1 MQNTEKITQEL
12 PHDFTAE
19 KAVLGSLLIDN
30 RSFDEIS
37 DLGLAADDFYHPQ
50 YGMIFEAMRELHVA
64 SQPFDLVTLSSKLND
79 LGRLERVGG
88 QSALVGL
95 AEDIPSAANVQSYAK
110 LVKEKSILREVVRTA
125 SRVVQTGTNFTGNVQ
140 DFLGEVE
147 SNFFKLTS
155 QTKQNRM
162 RSLRESLNESL
173 KDLEKSSRNKG
184 EITGIPTGFPSID
197 SRLLGL
203 QPGQLIVIAA
213 RPGVGKTSLV
223 LNWAVN
229 GCKQSGLP
237 VAIYS
242 MEMLTAE
249 LGMRI
254 LSSEANIDSRKIRM
268 KDFGPHDMKNMFTAV
283 QNLSRL
289 PIVINDS
296 GASTLIDIRSQCRRL
311 KAEQGLGLIIIDY
324 LQLMQPHVRKP
335 SREQEI
341 SEISRGLKELAKE
354 LSCPIIALSQL
365 NRSSEARTDKRPQ
378 LSDLRESGAIEQDAD
393 IVCLIHRPDM
403 GDPNSPKKGIATVI
417 VAKNRAGEPG
427 DIDLAWIASQT
438 KFAELEPG
446 QRSGA

>member
-1 MQNTEKITQEL
+1 MQNDKIGQEL

-19 KAVLGSLLIDN
+19 KALLGSLLIDN
-30 RSFDEIS
+30 RAFDEIS
-37 DLGLAADDFYHPQ
+37 DLGLKADDFYHPQ
-50 YGMIFEAMRELHVA
+50 YGMIFEAMRDLHVG
-64 SQPFDLVTLSSKLND
+64 SEPFDLVTVSSKLND

-88 QSALVGL
+88 QSALVSL
-95 AEDIPSAANVQSYAK
+95 AEDIPSAANIGSYAK
-110 LVKEKSILREVVRTA
+110 LVKQKAILREVVRTA
-125 SRVVQTGTNFTGNVQ
+125 SRVVQAGTNFSGDVE

-162 RSLRESLNESL
+162 RSLKESLHESL
-173 KDLEKSSRNKG
+173 KDLERSSRSKG

-197 SRLLGL
+197 SKLLGL

-237 VAIYS
+237 IAIYS
-242 MEMLTAE
+242 MEMLTNE
-249 LGMRI
+249 LGLRI
-254 LSSEANIDSRKIRM
+254 LSSEANIDSRKIRT

-311 KAEQGLGLIIIDY
+311 KAEQGLGMIIIDY

-354 LSCPIIALSQL
+354 LGCPIIALSQL

-403 GDPNSPKKGIATVI
+403 GDPNSPKKGIATLI

-427 DIDLAWIASQT
+427 DVDLAWIASQT
-438 KFAELEPG
+438 KFAELDF
-446 QRSGA
+446 QRPQA

>member
-1 MQNTEKITQEL
+1 MSNDKITQEL
-12 PHDFTAE
+12 PHDYTAE

-37 DLGLAADDFYHPQ
+37 DLSLKADDFYHPQ
-50 YGMIFEAMRELHVA
+50 YGMIFEAIRDLHVGT
-64 SQPFDLVTLSSKLND
+64 QPFDLVTVSSKLND
-79 LGRLERVGG
+79 MGKLERVGG
-88 QSALVGL
+88 QSALVAL
-95 AEDIPSAANVQSYAK
+95 AEDVPSAANIGAYAK
-110 LVKEKSILREVVRTA
+110 SVKQKAVLREVVRAA
-125 SRVVQTGTNFTGNVQ
+125 SRVVQAGTNFTGDVD

-147 SNFFKLTS
+147 SSFFKLTNQAKKNS
-155 QTKQNRM
+155 M
-162 RSLRESLNESL
+162 RSLKESLHESL
-173 KDLEKSSRNKG
+173 KDLERSNRAKG
-184 EITGIPTGFPSID
+184 EITGMPTGFPSID
-197 SRLLGL
+197 RKLLGL

-242 MEMLTAE
+242 MEMLTNE
-249 LGMRI
+249 LGLRI
-254 LSSEANIDSRKIRM
+254 LSSEANIDSRKIRT
-268 KDFGPHDMKNMFTAV
+268 KDFGPHDMKNMFSAV
-283 QNLSRL
+283 QQLSRL

-296 GASTLIDIRSQCRRL
+296 GATTLIDIRSQCRRL
-311 KAEQGLGLIIIDY
+311 KAEQGLGMIIIDY
-324 LQLMQPHVRKP
+324 LQLMQPHIRKP

-354 LSCPIIALSQL
+354 LGCPIIALSQL
-365 NRSSEARTDKRPQ
+365 NRSSESRTDKRPQ

-403 GDPNSPKKGIATVI
+403 GDPNSSKKGIATVI

-427 DIDLAWIASQT
+427 DVDLAWIASQT
-438 KFAELEPG
+438 KFAELDF
-446 QRSGA
+446 QRPEA

>member
-1 MQNTEKITQEL
+1 MQNDKIGQEL

-19 KAVLGSLLIDN
+19 KALLGSLLIDN
-30 RSFDEIS
+30 RAFDEIS
-37 DLGLAADDFYHPQ
+37 DLGLKSDDFYHPQ
-50 YGMIFEAMRELHVA
+50 YGMIFEAMRDLHVG
-64 SQPFDLVTLSSKLND
+64 SEPFDLVTVSSKLND

-88 QSALVGL
+88 QSALVSL
-95 AEDIPSAANVQSYAK
+95 AEDIPSAANIHSYAK
-110 LVKEKSILREVVRTA
+110 LVKQKSILREVVRTA
-125 SRVVQTGTNFTGNVQ
+125 SRVVQAGTNFSGDVE

-162 RSLRESLNESL
+162 RSLKESLHESL
-173 KDLEKSSRNKG
+173 KDLERSSRSKG
-184 EITGIPTGFPSID
+184 EITGIPTGFASID
-197 SRLLGL
+197 SKLLGL

-237 VAIYS
+237 IAIYS
-242 MEMLTAE
+242 MEMLTNE
-249 LGMRI
+249 LGLRI
-254 LSSEANIDSRKIRM
+254 LSSEANIDSRKIRT

-311 KAEQGLGLIIIDY
+311 KAEQGLGMIIIDY

-354 LSCPIIALSQL
+354 LQCPIIALSQL

-403 GDPNSPKKGIATVI
+403 GDPNSPKKGIATLI

-427 DIDLAWIASQT
+427 DVDLAWIASQT
-438 KFAELEPG
+438 KFAELDF
-446 QRSGA
+446 QRPQA

>member
-1 MQNTEKITQEL
+1 MSNERLSQEL
-12 PHDFTAE
+12 PHDFSAE

-37 DLGLAADDFYHPQ
+37 DLTLKGEDFYHPQ
-50 YGMIFEAMRELHVA
+50 YGMIFEAMRDLHVG
-64 SQPFDLVTLSSKLND
+64 SQPFDLVTVSSKLND
-79 LGRLERVGG
+79 MGRLERVGG
-88 QSALVGL
+88 QTALVAL
-95 AEDIPSAANVQSYAK
+95 AEDVPSAANIVSYAK
-110 LVKEKSILREVVRTA
+110 LVKQKSILREVVRTA
-125 SRVVQTGTNFTGNVQ
+125 SRVVQAGTNFTGDVEE
-140 DFLGEVE
+140 FLGEVE

-155 QTKQNRM
+155 QTKQNRL
-162 RSLRESLNESL
+162 RSLKESLHDSL
-173 KDLEKSSRNKG
+173 KELERADRNKG
-184 EITGIPTGFPSID
+184 EISGMSTGFDAID
-197 SRLLGL
+197 RKLLGL
-203 QPGQLIVIAA
+203 QPGQLIIIAA

-229 GCKQSGLP
+229 ACKQSGLP

-242 MEMLTAE
+242 MEMLTNE
-249 LGMRI
+249 LGLRI
-254 LSSEANIDSRKIRM
+254 LSSEANIDSRKIRT
-268 KDFGPHDMKNMFTAV
+268 KDFGPHEMKNMFTAV
-283 QNLSRL
+283 QQLSRL

-296 GASTLIDIRSQCRRL
+296 GATTLIDIRSQCRRL
-311 KAEQGLGLIIIDY
+311 KAEQGLGMIVIDY
-324 LQLMQPHVRKP
+324 LQLMQSHVKKN

-354 LSCPIIALSQL
+354 LGVPIIALSQL

-427 DIDLAWIASQT
+427 DVDLAWIASQT
-438 KFAELEPG
+438 KFAPLEF
-446 QRSGA
+446 QRPEQ

>member
-1 MQNTEKITQEL
+1 MSNERITNEL
-12 PHDFTAE
+12 PHDFAAE

-37 DLGLAADDFYHPQ
+37 DLALKGEDFYHPQ
-50 YGMIFEAMRELHVA
+50 YGMIFEAMRDLHVG
-64 SQPFDLVTLSSKLND
+64 SQPFDLVTISSKLND
-79 LGRLERVGG
+79 MGRLERVGG
-88 QSALVGL
+88 QTALVAL
-95 AEDIPSAANVQSYAK
+95 AEDVPSAANIASYAK
-110 LVKEKSILREVVRTA
+110 LVKQKAIVREVVRTA
-125 SRVVQTGTNFTGNVQ
+125 SRVMQAGTNFSG
-140 DFLGEVE
+140 DIEEFLGDVE
-147 SNFFKLTS
+147 SSFFKLTV

-162 RSLRESLNESL
+162 RTLKESLHDSL
-173 KDLEKSSRNKG
+173 KELERADRNKG
-184 EITGIPTGFPSID
+184 EISGMSTGFEAID
-197 SRLLGL
+197 RKLLGL
-203 QPGQLIVIAA
+203 QPGQLVIIAA

-229 GCKQSGLP
+229 ACKQSGLP

-242 MEMLTAE
+242 MEMLTNE
-249 LGMRI
+249 LGLRI
-254 LSSEANIDSRKIRM
+254 LSSEANIDSRKIRT
-268 KDFGPHDMKNMFTAV
+268 KDFGPHEMKNMFAAV
-283 QNLSRL
+283 QQLSRL

-296 GASTLIDIRSQCRRL
+296 GATTLIDIRSQCRRL
-311 KAEQGLGLIIIDY
+311 KAEQGLGMIVIDY
-324 LQLMQPHVRKP
+324 LQLMQCHVKKN

-354 LSCPIIALSQL
+354 LGVPIIALSQL

-427 DIDLAWIASQT
+427 DVDLAWIASQT
-438 KFAELEPG
+438 KFAPLEF
-446 QRSGA
+446 QRPEQ

>member
-1 MQNTEKITQEL
+1 MQNEKIGQEL

-19 KAVLGSLLIDN
+19 KALLGSLLIDN
-30 RSFDEIS
+30 RAFDEIS
-37 DLGLAADDFYHPQ
+37 DLGLKSDDFYHPQ
-50 YGMIFEAMRELHVA
+50 YGMIFEAMRDLHVG
-64 SQPFDLVTLSSKLND
+64 SEPFDLVTVSSKLND

-88 QSALVGL
+88 QSALVAL
-95 AEDIPSAANVQSYAK
+95 AEDIPSAANIHSYAK
-110 LVKEKSILREVVRTA
+110 LVKQKSILREVVRTA
-125 SRVVQTGTNFTGNVQ
+125 SRVVQAGTNFSGDVE

-162 RSLRESLNESL
+162 RSLKESLHESL
-173 KDLEKSSRNKG
+173 KDLERSSRSKG
-184 EITGIPTGFPSID
+184 EITGIPTGFASID
-197 SRLLGL
+197 SKLLGL

-237 VAIYS
+237 IAIYS
-242 MEMLTAE
+242 MEMLTNE
-249 LGMRI
+249 LGLRI
-254 LSSEANIDSRKIRM
+254 LSSEANIDSRKIRT

-311 KAEQGLGLIIIDY
+311 KAEQGLGMIIIDY

-354 LSCPIIALSQL
+354 LQCPIIALSQL

-403 GDPNSPKKGIATVI
+403 GDPNSPKKGIATLI

-427 DIDLAWIASQT
+427 DVDLAWIASQT
-438 KFAELEPG
+438 KFAELDF
-446 QRSGA
+446 QRPQA

>member
-1 MQNTEKITQEL
+1 LK
-12 PHDFTAE
+12 
-19 KAVLGSLLIDN
+19 
-30 RSFDEIS
+30 
-37 DLGLAADDFYHPQ
+37 
-50 YGMIFEAMRELHVA
+50 
-64 SQPFDLVTLSSKLND
+64 
-79 LGRLERVGG
+79 
-88 QSALVGL
+88 
-95 AEDIPSAANVQSYAK
+95 
-110 LVKEKSILREVVRTA
+110 
-125 SRVVQTGTNFTGNVQ
+125 
-140 DFLGEVE
+140 
-147 SNFFKLTS
+147 
-155 QTKQNRM
+155 
-162 RSLRESLNESL
+162 ESLHESL
-173 KDLEKSSRNKG
+173 KDLERSSRSKG
-184 EITGIPTGFPSID
+184 EITGIPTGFASID
-197 SRLLGL
+197 SKLLGL

-237 VAIYS
+237 IAIYS
-242 MEMLTAE
+242 MEMLTNE
-249 LGMRI
+249 LGLRI
-254 LSSEANIDSRKIRM
+254 LSSEANIDSRKIRT

-311 KAEQGLGLIIIDY
+311 KAEQGLGMIIIDY

-354 LSCPIIALSQL
+354 LQCPIIALSQL

-403 GDPNSPKKGIATVI
+403 GDPNSPKKGIATLI

-427 DIDLAWIASQT
+427 DVDLAWIASQT
-438 KFAELEPG
+438 KFAELDF
-446 QRSGA
+446 QRPQA

>member
-1 MQNTEKITQEL
+1 MSQDKITQEL

-30 RSFDEIS
+30 RAFDEIS
-37 DLGLAADDFYHPQ
+37 DLGLKGEDFYHPQ
-50 YGMIFEAMRELHVA
+50 YAMIFEAMRDLHVG
-64 SQPFDLVTLSSKLND
+64 SQPFDLVTVSSKLND

-88 QSALVGL
+88 QNALVVL
-95 AEDIPSAANVQSYAK
+95 AEDVPSAANIQAYART
-110 LVKEKSILREVVRTA
+110 VKQKSILREVVRTA
-125 SRVVQTGTNFTGNVQ
+125 SRVVQAGTNFTGDVQ
-140 DFLGEVE
+140 EFLGEVE
-147 SNFFKLTS
+147 ANFFKLTS
-155 QTKQNRM
+155 QTKTNRM
-162 RSLRESLNESL
+162 RSLKESLHESL
-173 KDLEKSSRNKG
+173 KDLERTNRNKG
-184 EITGIPTGFPSID
+184 EITGIPTGFNSID
-197 SRLLGL
+197 KKLLGL

-242 MEMLTAE
+242 MEMLTNE
-249 LGMRI
+249 LGLRI
-254 LSSEANIDSRKIRM
+254 LSSESNIDSRKIRT
-268 KDFGPHDMKNMFTAV
+268 KDFGPHDMKNMFAAV
-283 QNLSRL
+283 QELSRL

-296 GASTLIDIRSQCRRL
+296 GATTLIDIRSQCRRL

-354 LSCPIIALSQL
+354 LGCPIIALSQL

-438 KFAELEPG
+438 KFAELEF
-446 QRSGA
+446 QRPEQ

>member
-1 MQNTEKITQEL
+1 MSNERITQEL

-37 DLGLAADDFYHPQ
+37 DLGLRMEDFYHPQ
-50 YGMIFEAMRELHVA
+50 YGLIFEAMRDLHVG
-64 SQPFDLVTLSSKLND
+64 SQPFDLVTVSSKLND
-79 LGRLERVGG
+79 MGRLERVGG
-88 QSALVGL
+88 QTALVAL
-95 AEDIPSAANVQSYAK
+95 AEDIPSAANIASYGK
-110 LVKEKSILREVVRTA
+110 LVKQKSVLREVVRTA
-125 SRVVQTGTNFTGNVQ
+125 ARVVEAGTNFTGDVQ

-147 SNFFKLTS
+147 SNFFKLTN

-162 RSLRESLNESL
+162 RTLKESLHDSL
-173 KDLEKSSRNKG
+173 KDLERSDRNKG
-184 EITGIPTGFPSID
+184 EITGIPTGFPSVD
-197 SRLLGL
+197 RKLLGL

-242 MEMLTAE
+242 MEMLTNE
-249 LGMRI
+249 LGLRI
-254 LSSEANIDSRKIRM
+254 LSSEANIDSRKIRT
-268 KDFGPHDMKNMFTAV
+268 KDFGPHDMKNMFQAV
-283 QNLSRL
+283 QQLSRL

-296 GASTLIDIRSQCRRL
+296 GATTLIDIRSQCRRL
-311 KAEQGLGLIIIDY
+311 KAEQGLGLIVIDY
-324 LQLMQPHVRKP
+324 LQLMQSHVKKN

-354 LSCPIIALSQL
+354 LGCPIIALSQL

-403 GDPNSPKKGIATVI
+403 GDPNSTKKGIATVI
-417 VAKNRAGEPG
+417 IAKNRAGEPG
-427 DIDLAWIASQT
+427 DVDLAWIASMT
-438 KFAELEPG
+438 KFAELDY
-446 QRSGA
+446 QRPQQ